1 MTMITMPST
10 ERGGLAE
17 SAFPYIDAATQD
29 CITDEQAQFFRDN
42 GLLVIRNVLRGEE
55 LAAMQ
60 RETQMLVDKAVAG
73 TDEPDYAYKT
83 HEITGKRV
91 PFRIEYIID
100 KTTAGKALLGNPFIL
115 HSVEKLQGPNFIP
128 TWDAMVFKNEGAGV
142 AIPWHRDAG
151 TVQSREDFA
160 PIFNVDF
167 YLDPADLTNCL
178 WGILGTTG
186 WSQEQANAR
195 IAELNDGGVFQTPPE
210 AVPIPMQPGDVI
222 LHNILA
228 LHGSPAAQSKL
239 RRVVYYEF
247 RPAEIEMAIG
257 PHRPEYLPLKQKL
270 LLKTLEHRQATSYAQ
285 GEIPFTYR
293 PRAPFDGVTLAPS
306 EELPTYRYVHGD
318 YWRK

>member
-1 MTMITMPST
+1 MPST

-115 HSVEKLQGPNFIP
+115 HSVE
-128 TWDAMVFKNEGAGV
+128 
-142 AIPWHRDAG
+142 
-151 TVQSREDFA
+151 
-160 PIFNVDF
+160 
-167 YLDPADLTNCL
+167 
-178 WGILGTTG
+178 
-186 WSQEQANAR
+186 
-195 IAELNDGGVFQTPPE
+195 
-210 AVPIPMQPGDVI
+210 
-222 LHNILA
+222 
-228 LHGSPAAQSKL
+228 
-239 RRVVYYEF
+239 
-247 RPAEIEMAIG
+247 
-257 PHRPEYLPLKQKL
+257 PL
-270 LLKTLEHRQATSYAQ
+270 
-285 GEIPFTYR
+285 
-293 PRAPFDGVTLAPS
+293 
-306 EELPTYRYVHGD
+306 
-318 YWRK
+318 